1 MIDERSPMKLL
12 PAIFKSSIGKK
23 FVMAASG
30 LALFVFVVAHM
41 LGNLQIFLGPEPLN
55 AYGEFLKSKP
65 SLLWT
70 ARLGLLLM
78 VVLHIVTSVQL
89 TLENRAARPV
99 GYATAKPPAAS
110 FASRTLFISGLIIFA
125 FIVYHLMQ
133 FTLGITNPE
142 FMLLE
147 DAKGR
152 HDVYRMS
159 VAGFSQPLVSI
170 FYILA
175 MGLLCLHLSHG
186 VSSWAQSLG
195 WRSKNCV
202 ALDRFAKGAAL
213 VIFLGNCSIPLA
225 VLTKIV
231 R

>member
-1 MIDERSPMKLL
+1 MKLL
-12 PAIFKSSIGKK
+12 PSIFKSSIGKK
-23 FVMAASG
+23 FVMAVSG
-30 LALFVFVVAHM
+30 LALFAYVIAHM
-41 LGNLQIFLGPEPLN
+41 LGNLQIYLGPEALN
-55 AYGEFLKSKP
+55 AYAEFLKSKP
-65 SLLWT
+65 GLLWT

-110 FASRTLFISGLIIFA
+110 LASRTLFMSGLIIFA
-125 FIVYHLMQ
+125 FIIYHLMH
-133 FTLGITNPE
+133 FTLGMTNPE
-142 FMLLE
+142 FLLLQ

-152 HDVYRMS
+152 HDVYRMA
-159 VAGFSQPLVSI
+159 VAGFSQPLVSF
-170 FYILA
+170 FYIFA

-186 VSSWAQSLG
+186 ASSWAQSLG
-195 WRSKNCV
+195 WRSKNCT
-202 ALDRFAKGAAL
+202 AIDRFAKGAAV

>member
-1 MIDERSPMKLL
+1 MNLL
-12 PAIFKSSIGKK
+12 TQIFRSSIGKK

-30 LALFVFVVAHM
+30 LALLGFVIVHM

-65 SLLWT
+65 GLLWT

-78 VVLHIVTSVQL
+78 VILHILTSVQL
-89 TLENRAARPV
+89 TRENRAARPV
-99 GYATAKPPAAS
+99 GYDKAKPPSAS
-110 FASRTLFISGLIIFA
+110 YASRTLFMSGLIIFA
-125 FIVYHLMQ
+125 FLVYHLMH
-133 FTLGITNPE
+133 FTLGLTNPE
-142 FMLLE
+142 FIHLE
-147 DAKGR
+147 DAQGR

-159 VAGFSQPLVSI
+159 VLGFSQPLVSF
-170 FYILA
+170 FYIFA

-186 VSSWAQSLG
+186 VSSWVQSLG
-195 WRSKNCV
+195 WRSKNW
-202 ALDRFAKGAAL
+202 AGIDRFAQGAAL
-213 VIFLGNCSIPLA
+213 LIFLGNCSIPFA

>member
-1 MIDERSPMKLL
+1 MNLL
-12 PAIFKSSIGKK
+12 TRIFRSSIGKK

-30 LALFVFVVAHM
+30 LALFGFVIVHM

-65 SLLWT
+65 GLLWT

-78 VVLHIVTSVQL
+78 MIVHILMSVQL
-89 TLENRAARPV
+89 TRENRAARPV
-99 GYATAKPPAAS
+99 GYDKAKPPSAS
-110 FASRTLFISGLIIFA
+110 YASRTLFMSGLIIFA
-125 FIVYHLMQ
+125 FLVYHLMH
-133 FTLGITNPE
+133 FTLGLTNPE
-142 FMLLE
+142 FIHLE
-147 DAKGR
+147 DAQGR

-159 VAGFSQPLVSI
+159 VLGFSRPVVSF
-170 FYILA
+170 FYIFA

-186 VSSWAQSLG
+186 VSSWVQSLG
-195 WRSKNCV
+195 WRSKNW
-202 ALDRFAKGAAL
+202 AGIDRFAKGAAL
-213 VIFLGNCSIPLA
+213 LIFLGNCSIPFA